1 MAKSILSNKDTLVK
15 KASYLRIIAADFA
28 ESMKSGNFASLY
40 KGQGIEFTGVRDY
53 IRGDDIRAID
63 WNVTARMGR
72 PYVKQFNEER
82 ELQLFLIMDTSESM
96 KMKVDQTSKYKKSS
110 EAAAI
115 VTIASELNSCPIGA
129 VFFDGKIHFSLKP
142 KLSKEQTMTILTKL
156 DRKQEDKESG
166 SALGQAIGGA
176 SKLLKTRS
184 LVFIFSDFKT
194 SDWEKPLI
202 GLSHKHDVIAV
213 NMRDSQE
220 EEISKIGTVT
230 FEDIET
236 GLKMP
241 LPSSSVKL
249 QKEWK
254 KYNDSK
260 LNYWSDFC
268 KKHGVIPLVFNTK
281 DDPLVVLNSVFKKSK
296 TK

>member
-1 MAKSILSNKDTLVK
+1 MAKSILSDKDSLVK

-28 ESMKSGNFASLY
+28 ESMKSGNFKSLY

-72 PYVKQFNEER
+72 PYVKLFNEER
-82 ELQLFLIMDTSESM
+82 ELQLFLIMDRSESM
-96 KMKVDQTSKYKKSS
+96 KLKNDSKSKYLASS

-115 VTIASELNSCPIGA
+115 ITIASELNNCPIGA
-129 VFFDGKIHFSLKP
+129 VFFDGKINFSLKP

-156 DRKQEDKESG
+156 DRKSDDNQIG
-166 SALGQAIGGA
+166 SALGTAIAGA

-184 LVFIFSDFKT
+184 LVFVFSDFKS

-202 GLSHKHDVIAV
+202 ALSQKNDVIAFY
-213 NMRDSQE
+213 MTDSTDE
-220 EEISKIGTVT
+220 AFPKIGTVT
-230 FEDIET
+230 FQDIET

-241 LPSSSVKL
+241 LPSSSEKF

-260 LNYWSDFC
+260 LNHWTNVC
-268 KKHGVIPLVFNTK
+268 KKHGVTPVVFNTN
-281 DDPLVVLNSVFKKSK
+281 DEVLHILNSVFKKAP